1 MKGFIKRSLA
11 LATLS
16 GLTALAGC
24 ACDRGLCDCYDNCWP
39 NRYGYQAA
47 MSTQASFNAQVF
59 NGHILDQTIWSYM
72 FKAGSADLLPDGLEH
87 LKYLARRR
95 PCPDANVYLQT
106 AQDLVYDPAAPE
118 RTAEA
123 RQALDDNRKAAVQ
136 RFLVQQTA
144 GHPVAFTIVVHDPA
158 EVGLSA
164 IPVNNTVLQSYA
176 RFRGGLQAGGNVT
189 GGAGAAGVQ
198 GAPTGVGAGTG
209 R

>member
-1 MKGFIKRSLA
+1 MKGFMKAAA
-11 LATLS
+11 LATLVA
-16 GLTALAGC
+16 GAGC
-24 ACDRGLCDCYDNCWP
+24 YEYRDIVDPCYP
-39 NRYGYQAA
+39 LRYSA
-47 MSTQASFNAQVF
+47 MARQEVNSGMAPQVQ
-59 NGHILDQTIWSYM
+59 NGHVLDQTVWNY
-72 FKAGSADLLPDGLEH
+72 FFEPGTDRLTPLGLDR
-87 LKYLARRR
+87 LAYLARRR
-95 PCPDANVYLQT
+95 PCPDTNLYLQT

-144 GHPVAFTIVVHDPA
+144 GHPAAFTIVVHDPA

>member
-1 MKGFIKRSLA
+1 MNGFIRKAALLA
-11 LATLS
+11 AL
-16 GLTALAGC
+16 LAGS
-24 ACDRGLCDCYDNCWP
+24 AGCYEYRDWVDPCYP
-39 NRYGYQAA
+39 MRYNIMARQEINSGMAP
-47 MSTQASFNAQVF
+47 QVQ
-59 NGHILDQTIWSYM
+59 NGHVLDQTVWNY
-72 FKAGSADLLPDGLEH
+72 FFEPGTDRLTPLGLDR
-87 LKYLARRR
+87 LAYLARRR
-95 PCPDANVYLQT
+95 PCPDPNLYLQT

-164 IPVNNTVLQSYA
+164 IPVNNTVLQAYG

-198 GAPTGVGAGTG
+198 GAATGIGAGTG